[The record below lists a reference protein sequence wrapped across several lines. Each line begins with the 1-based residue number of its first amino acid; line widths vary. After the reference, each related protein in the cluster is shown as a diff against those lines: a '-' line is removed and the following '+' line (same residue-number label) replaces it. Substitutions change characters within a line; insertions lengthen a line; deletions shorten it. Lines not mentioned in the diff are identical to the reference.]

1 MVPLFIQTIHTMKKT
16 AAALAAVVG
25 TLATNPVSA
34 STVMKE
40 ESSGFLSFL
49 MEICSFIMKWFSVQ
63 PPA

>member
-1 MVPLFIQTIHTMKKT
+1 MKKT